1 MSIEVSKAK
10 MKDKE
15 GWEHL
20 YQQYA
25 EFYKMPMERHTLDTV
40 WGWILNDEE
49 EFYCIV
55 ARDWNQKPIGF
66 MHFRAMLSPLRGA
79 KIGFL
84 DDLFVASDNR
94 GSGTVERLFEEL
106 DSTAQQQGWPFVRWI
121 TADDNVRAQAVYNKL
136 SDRTAWVTYQLN
148 AGKLV

>member
-1 MSIEVSKAK
+1 
-10 MKDKE
+10 
-15 GWEHL
+15 
-20 YQQYA
+20 
-25 EFYKMPMERHTLDTV
+25 
-40 WGWILNDEE
+40 
-49 EFYCIV
+49 
-55 ARDWNQKPIGF
+55 